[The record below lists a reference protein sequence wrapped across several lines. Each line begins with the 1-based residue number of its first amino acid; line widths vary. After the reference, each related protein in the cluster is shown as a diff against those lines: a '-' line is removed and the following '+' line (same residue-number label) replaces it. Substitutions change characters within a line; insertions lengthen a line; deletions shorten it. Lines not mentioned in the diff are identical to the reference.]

1 MLSRGRRATGTA
13 PDWAQRVLALRKE
26 LPENQVEFAK
36 RFKVTQTTV
45 SYWESGRKEP
55 SVRNYVRMGNLS
67 KEPGCYWFW
76 ERAGV
81 DIDRIRAL
89 LTRKENKDGPGL

>member
-36 RFKVTQTTV
+36 RFKVTQTMV
-45 SYWESGRKEP
+45 SYWERGKKEP
-55 SVRNYVRMGNLS
+55 SLKNYVRMGNLA
-67 KEPGCYWFW
+67 EPPGCFWFW
-76 ERAGV
+76 EKAGV
-81 DIDRIRAL
+81 DINRVKLLIR
-89 LTRKENKDGPGL
+89 EHSE

>member
-26 LPENQVEFAK
+26 LRENQVEFAK
-36 RFKVTQTTV
+36 RFKVSQTTV

-55 SVRNYVRMGNLS
+55 SVKNCVRMGNLAAAP
-67 KEPGCYWFW
+67 ECYWFW
-76 ERAGV
+76 KRAGV
-81 DIDRIRAL
+81 DMERLRDLIAEELRSD
-89 LTRKENKDGPGL
+89 KK